1 MLGTPSGWPFGPT
14 RHFQLALTGSITKSR
29 TVLNHDMTIDRI
41 LKFLMEEMDHDAL
54 DSKAKAYVD
63 RLLLRFMTSP
73 ALMSFLEDVQILK
86 EGNDFLVELLFRK
99 VPQEQIDVIKKLIA
113 EDSKAFA
120 FEQRGQT
127 HYGFKIKLQ
136 SDDLTGLDSKSDT
149 QE

>member
-1 MLGTPSGWPFGPT
+1 
-14 RHFQLALTGSITKSR
+14 
-29 TVLNHDMTIDRI
+29 MTTDRI
-41 LKFLMEEMDHDAL
+41 LKFLIEEMDHDVL

-73 ALMSFLEDVQILK
+73 ALMSFLEDVHILK

-99 VPQEQIDVIKKLIA
+99 VPQEQIDVIKNLIA
-113 EDSKAFA
+113 EDNKAIT

-127 HYGFKIKLQ
+127 HYGFKIKLE
-136 SDDLTGLDSKSDT
+136 SDDLIEPDSKYDT